1 MGTWVVINAGWY
13 KISLTDETDF
23 LLKSGLHFVGELK
36 QDAATPSSPESV
48 KRDWQILASWLGH
61 DTGPISSVQ
70 CDKIK
75 SAWAAY
81 LAIGLAPSFKLQ
93 SSFDNFSEQLK
104 SSGVGKAP
112 TEVMDVFDRLL
123 ATDEEIESKR
133 LFDWASEKKRIT
145 PIFEGADRR
154 GWWQRQKAPVR
165 KWLFVSILW
174 GCLTFLYAA
183 VFDPFD
189 VGGWSD
195 LDEAQLLRVIVIAA
209 LPLLSG
215 WIYKLYLRFTT

>member
-1 MGTWVVINAGWY
+1 MTE
-13 KISLTDETDF
+13 ISFTDETDF
-23 LLKSGLHFVGELK
+23 LMKSGLHFVGELK
-36 QDAATPSSPESV
+36 HDASIPSSPEAV

-61 DTGPISSVQ
+61 DSGPMSSAQ
-70 CDKIK
+70 CDKVK

-93 SSFDNFSEQLK
+93 SSFDHFSEQLNC
-104 SSGVGKAP
+104 SGGAKAP

-123 ATDEEIESKR
+123 AADEEIEAKR
-133 LFDWASEKKRIT
+133 RFDWASEKKRLA
-145 PIFEGADRR
+145 PIFAAADRR

-174 GCLTFLYAA
+174 GCVTFLYAA
-183 VFDPFD
+183 IFDPFD

-195 LDEAQLLRVIVIAA
+195 MNEVQLLRVIVIAA
-209 LPLLSG
+209 LPILSG
-215 WIYKLYLRFTT
+215 VIYRLYLRFTA